1 MKTLYL
7 ECKMGAAGDMLM
19 AALSELT
26 DQNEFLTRINSMGL
40 EGLDVHAVPSVKC
53 GIHGTHMKVE
63 VNGEEEV
70 SEDVHEHTHDHEHD
84 HDHDHDHEHEHHHE
98 HDHDREHHHH
108 HDHDHD
114 HEHDHEHTHEHD
126 HDHGHHHHHVH
137 RHMSDIE
144 TIISGLQVSDKVK
157 ADAKAVY
164 RLIAEAESHAH
175 DMPVDEIHFHE
186 VGTMDAIADV
196 VGVCMLMEMVG
207 ADRIYASPVAVGN
220 GMVRCAHGIL
230 PVPAPAT
237 VYLLQGIP
245 SYAGNMEGEL
255 CTPTGAALLKY
266 FVQSFEKQPVMKT
279 EKIGYGMGY
288 KDFPAANCIR
298 AFLGEADDD
307 GEVVELVC
315 NIDDQ
320 TAEEIGFA
328 VDELFAAGALD
339 VYSTPVNMKKN
350 RPGIVFTCM
359 CRADQK
365 EKMIGLMFRHLTTL
379 GIREYTC
386 RRHSLQRSVQTV
398 ETEYG
403 PVRIKKS
410 DGFGIHREKYE
421 YEDLAEIARREG
433 SSVSA
438 VRDALKKK

>member
-1 MKTLYL
+1 MRTLYL
-7 ECKMGAAGDMLM
+7 ECRMGAAGDMLM

-26 DQNEFLTRINSMGL
+26 DQNEFLAKMNGLGLDGL
-40 EGLDVHAVPSVKC
+40 EIQAVPSVKC

-70 SEDVHEHTHDHEHD
+70 SEDVHEYHH
-84 HDHDHDHEHEHHHE
+84 HDHDHEHP
-98 HDHDREHHHH
+98 
-108 HDHDHD
+108 
-114 HEHDHEHTHEHD
+114 HDHEHTHEHHHDHDHEHSHEHHHDHEHAHEHHHD
-126 HDHGHHHHHVH
+126 HDHGHHHVH

-144 TIISGLQVSDKVK
+144 TIINNLNVSDTVK
-157 ADAKAVY
+157 GNAQAVY

-175 DMPVDEIHFHE
+175 NMPVEEIHFHE

-196 VGVCMLMEMVG
+196 VGVCLLMEIIG
-207 ADRIYASPVAVGN
+207 AERIYASPVATGS

-237 VYLLQGIP
+237 AYLLQGIP
-245 SYAGNMEGEL
+245 SYAGNIEGEL
-255 CTPTGAALLKY
+255 CTPTGAALLKH
-266 FVQSFEKQPVMKT
+266 FVQSFEKQPTMKT
-279 EKIGYGMGY
+279 EKIGYGMGF
-288 KDFPAANCIR
+288 KDFPAANCVR

-359 CRADQK
+359 CRNDQK
-365 EKMIGLMFRHLTTL
+365 EKMIELMFRHLTTL

-386 RRHSLQRSVQTV
+386 RRHSLSRSV
-398 ETEYG
+398 ETMDTPYG
-403 PVRIKKS
+403 KVRIKKS
-410 DGFGIHREKYE
+410 DGFGIHREKLE

-433 SSVSA
+433 TSVAA
-438 VRDALKKK
+438 VRESLKAKK

>member
-19 AALSELT
+19 AALSELV
-26 DQNEFLTRINSMGL
+26 DQNEFLTRINGMGL
-40 EGLDVHAVPSVKC
+40 EGLEVNAVPSVKC

-70 SEDVHEHTHDHEHD
+70 SEDVHEHHHEHD
-84 HDHDHDHEHEHHHE
+84 HDHHHDDEHSHDHE
-98 HDHDREHHHH
+98 HH
-108 HDHDHD
+108 HDHDHG
-114 HEHDHEHTHEHD
+114 
-126 HDHGHHHHHVH
+126 HGHHHVH

-144 TIISGLQVSDKVK
+144 SIISGLKVSDKVK
-157 ADAKAVY
+157 TDAKAVY
-164 RLIAEAESHAH
+164 GMIAEAESHAH
-175 DMPVDEIHFHE
+175 DMPVEEIHFHE

-196 VGVCMLMEMVG
+196 VGVCMLMEMIG

-237 VYLLQGIP
+237 AYLLKGIP
-245 SYAGNMEGEL
+245 SYAGNMDGEL

-365 EKMIGLMFRHLTTL
+365 EQMIGLMFRHLTTL

-386 RRHSLQRSVQTV
+386 RRHSLQRSVETV
-398 ETEYG
+398 ETEFG
-403 PVRIKKS
+403 KVRIKKS
-410 DGFGIHREKYE
+410 DGFGVHREKYE

-433 SSVSA
+433 TSVNA
-438 VRDALKKK
+438 VRDSLKKK

>member
-26 DQNEFLTRINSMGL
+26 DQNEFLTKINSMGL

-70 SEDVHEHTHDHEHD
+70 SEDVHEHTHDHEHE
-84 HDHDHDHEHEHHHE
+84 HDHDHD
-98 HDHDREHHHH
+98 HHH

-114 HEHDHEHTHEHD
+114 HDHHHHNHEHEHTHEHD
-126 HDHGHHHHHVH
+126 HDHGYHHHHVH

-237 VYLLQGIP
+237 AYLLQGIP

-307 GEVVELVC
+307 GEIVELVC

>member
-19 AALSELT
+19 AALSELV
-26 DQNEFLTRINSMGL
+26 DQNEFLTRINGMGL
-40 EGLDVHAVPSVKC
+40 EGLEVNAVPSVKC

-70 SEDVHEHTHDHEHD
+70 SEDVHEH
-84 HDHDHDHEHEHHHE
+84 HHE
-98 HDHDREHHHH
+98 HDHDHH

-114 HEHDHEHTHEHD
+114 HHHDHEDHHDHDHHHDNEHSHDHEHHHD
-126 HDHGHHHHHVH
+126 HDHGHGHHHVH

-144 TIISGLQVSDKVK
+144 SIISGLKVSDKVK
-157 ADAKAVY
+157 TDAKAVY
-164 RLIAEAESHAH
+164 GMIAEAESHAH
-175 DMPVDEIHFHE
+175 DMPVEEIHFHE

-196 VGVCMLMEMVG
+196 VGVCMLMEMIG

-237 VYLLQGIP
+237 AYLLKGIP
-245 SYAGNMEGEL
+245 SYAGNMDGEL

-365 EKMIGLMFRHLTTL
+365 EQMIGLMFRHLTTL

-386 RRHSLQRSVQTV
+386 RRHSLQRSVETV
-398 ETEYG
+398 ETEFG
-403 PVRIKKS
+403 KVRIKKS
-410 DGFGIHREKYE
+410 DGFGVHREKYE

-433 SSVSA
+433 TSVNA
-438 VRDALKKK
+438 VRDSLKKK

>member
-19 AALSELT
+19 AALSELV
-26 DQNEFLTRINSMGL
+26 DQNEFLTRINGMGL
-40 EGLDVHAVPSVKC
+40 EGLEVNAVPSVKC

-70 SEDVHEHTHDHEHD
+70 SEDVHEHHHEHD
-84 HDHDHDHEHEHHHE
+84 HDHHHDDEHSHDHE
-98 HDHDREHHHH
+98 HH
-108 HDHDHD
+108 HDHDHG
-114 HEHDHEHTHEHD
+114 
-126 HDHGHHHHHVH
+126 HGHHHVH

-144 TIISGLQVSDKVK
+144 SIISGLKVSDKVK
-157 ADAKAVY
+157 TDAKAVY
-164 RLIAEAESHAH
+164 GMIAEAESHAH
-175 DMPVDEIHFHE
+175 DMPVEEIHFHE

-196 VGVCMLMEMVG
+196 VGVCMLMEMIG

-237 VYLLQGIP
+237 AYLLKGIP

-365 EKMIGLMFRHLTTL
+365 EQMIGLMFRHLTTL

-386 RRHSLQRSVQTV
+386 RRHSLQRSVETV
-398 ETEYG
+398 ETEFG
-403 PVRIKKS
+403 KVRIKKS
-410 DGFGIHREKYE
+410 DGFGVHREKYE

-433 SSVSA
+433 TSVNA
-438 VRDALKKK
+438 VRDSLKKK

>member
-7 ECKMGAAGDMLM
+7 ECRMGAAGDMLM
-19 AALSELT
+19 AALSELV
-26 DQNEFLTRINSMGL
+26 DQQEYLAKINGMGL
-40 EGLDVHAVPSVKC
+40 EGLNVQAVPSVKC

-70 SEDVHEHTHDHEHD
+70 SEDVHEHHHHDHEHD
-84 HDHDHDHEHEHHHE
+84 HHHHDHDHEHHHDHDHEHHH
-98 HDHDREHHHH
+98 DHH
-108 HDHDHD
+108 HDHD
-114 HEHDHEHTHEHD
+114 HEHDH
-126 HDHGHHHHHVH
+126 GHHHVH

-144 TIISGLQVSDKVK
+144 DIINGLNVSDKVK
-157 ADAKAVY
+157 ENAQAVY

-175 DMPVDEIHFHE
+175 DMPVEEIHFHE

-196 VGVCMLMEMVG
+196 VGVCMLMEMIG
-207 ADRIYASPVAVGN
+207 AERIYASPVAVGS

-237 VYLLQGIP
+237 AYLLQGIP
-245 SYAGNMEGEL
+245 SYAGAVEGEL
-255 CTPTGAALLKY
+255 CTPTGAALLKH
-266 FVQSFEKQPVMKT
+266 FVSSFEKQPTMTT

-288 KDFPAANCIR
+288 KDFPAANCVR
-298 AFLGEADDD
+298 AFLGEAEDD

-315 NIDDQ
+315 NLDDQ

-339 VYSTPVNMKKN
+339 VYCTPVSMKKN

-359 CRADQK
+359 CRSDQREEMLK
-365 EKMIGLMFRHLTTL
+365 LMFRHLTTL

-386 RRHSLQRSVQTV
+386 RRHSLQRSVQTID
-398 ETEYG
+398 TEFG
-403 PVRIKKS
+403 KVRIKMS
-410 DGFGIHREKYE
+410 DGYGIHREKLE

-433 SSVSA
+433 TSVAA
-438 VRDALKKK
+438 VREQLKKAK

>member
-19 AALSELT
+19 AALSELV
-26 DQNEFLTRINSMGL
+26 DQNEFLTRINGMGL
-40 EGLDVHAVPSVKC
+40 EGLEVNAVPSVKC
-53 GIHGTHMKVE
+53 GIHVTHMKVE

-70 SEDVHEHTHDHEHD
+70 SEDVHEHHHEHD
-84 HDHDHDHEHEHHHE
+84 HDHHHDDEHSHDHE
-98 HDHDREHHHH
+98 HH
-108 HDHDHD
+108 HDHDHG
-114 HEHDHEHTHEHD
+114 
-126 HDHGHHHHHVH
+126 HGHHHVH

-144 TIISGLQVSDKVK
+144 SIISGLKVSDKVK
-157 ADAKAVY
+157 TDAKAVY
-164 RLIAEAESHAH
+164 GMIAEAESHAH
-175 DMPVDEIHFHE
+175 DMPVEEIHFHE

-196 VGVCMLMEMVG
+196 VGVCMLMEMIG

-237 VYLLQGIP
+237 AYLLKGIP
-245 SYAGNMEGEL
+245 SYAGNMDGEL

-365 EKMIGLMFRHLTTL
+365 EQMIGLMFRHLTTL

-386 RRHSLQRSVQTV
+386 RRHSLQRSVETV
-398 ETEYG
+398 ETEFG
-403 PVRIKKS
+403 KVRIKKS
-410 DGFGIHREKYE
+410 DGFGVHREKYE

-433 SSVSA
+433 TSVNA
-438 VRDALKKK
+438 VRDSLKKK